1 MLGRGNPSRRMRFT
15 SAEGVVNVAVEDD
28 GILVRRARVAELIDL
43 RHAVLRQG
51 LPRAEAHFPGDD
63 APSSRHYGAFRGDE
77 ALCCATLH
85 ASEWAGE
92 PAYQL
97 RGMAT
102 APQARR
108 MGLAKRVMDL
118 IERDLRD
125 AGGTLLMWC
134 NARVP
139 AVEFYRSMGW
149 EVVSEPF
156 EIPSAGPHVRMV
168 KWLAAG
174 KS

>member
-1 MLGRGNPSRRMRFT
+1 VAAEENPI
-15 SAEGVVNVAVEDD
+15 V
-28 GILVRRARVAELIDL
+28 VRRASVAELIEL
-43 RHAVLRQG
+43 RHTVLRHG
-51 LPRAEAHFPGDD
+51 LPRREAVFPGDD
-63 APSSRHYGAFRGDE
+63 EPSSRHYGAFRGDA

-102 APQARR
+102 APEARR
-108 MGLAKRVMDL
+108 MGLGKRVMEL
-118 IERDLRD
+118 IERDVRE
-125 AGGTLLMWC
+125 AGTTLLLWC

-149 EVVSEPF
+149 QVVSDEF
-156 EIPSAGPHVRMV
+156 EIPTAGRHVRMV
-168 KWLAAG
+168 KWLAARARATEEP
-174 KS
+174 

>member
-1 MLGRGNPSRRMRFT
+1 MLGRANPSGVRGGTAGFT
-15 SAEGVVNVAVEDD
+15 RSTVALEEP
-28 GILVRRARVAELIDL
+28 ITVRRARVSELIDL

-51 LPRAEAHFPGDD
+51 LPRSEALFPGDD
-63 APSSRHYGAFRGDE
+63 EPASRHYGGFRGAE

-85 ASEWAGE
+85 LGEWAGE

-102 APQARR
+102 APEARR
-108 MGLAKRVMDL
+108 MGLGKRVMDL

-125 AGGTLLMWC
+125 AGGTLLLWC

-149 EVVSEPF
+149 EVVSDPF
-156 EIPSAGPHVRMV
+156 EIPTAGAHVRMV
-168 KWLAAG
+168 KWLKPG
-174 KS
+174 P

>member
-1 MLGRGNPSRRMRFT
+1 VEERRKT
-15 SAEGVVNVAVEDD
+15 QLSVSVEGADVV
-28 GILVRRARVAELIDL
+28 VRRAGVAELVDL

-51 LPRAEAHFPGDD
+51 LPRGEAVFPGDHD
-63 APSSRHYGAFRGDE
+63 PASRHYGAFRGAD

-102 APQARR
+102 APEARR
-108 MGLAKRVMDL
+108 MGLGKRVM
-118 IERDLRD
+118 EFMEQDLRA

-149 EVVSEPF
+149 EVVSDPF
-156 EIPSAGPHVRMV
+156 EIPTAGPHVRMV
-168 KWLAAG
+168 KWLRAG
-174 KS
+174 EGMK